1 MATDKV
7 KTARPTTGR
16 ASSASRSRPTTAASS
31 GGSAIDMNSQ
41 VCLSGEKAG
50 EEKAPKSLVVTRYT
64 RNTEENES
72 LLIKTTLKE
81 LITYCVFTLI
91 ITISKQK
98 DYKNPAFFFN
108 KKIFLSI

>member
-7 KTARPTTGR
+7 KAARPTTGR
-16 ASSASRSRPTTAASS
+16 ASSASRPTTAASS

-50 EEKAPKSLVVTRYT
+50 EEKAPKSLLVRIFQGIWSTRYT

-91 ITISKQK
+91 ITISKL
-98 DYKNPAFFFN
+98 
-108 KKIFLSI
+108 I